1 MKKILLIV
9 ILTTCAALDARAD
22 DRVAKLEARI
32 QQLELRV
39 QKLEALLTLAEAF
52 PPNSLPPKGS
62 PTNAKPVG
70 NSRDVAN
77 WRRIKRGMTID
88 QLIAILG
95 KPTSVTI
102 ISDNELW
109 FYKGKSGLGS
119 VSLDKNDRVQRWSS
133 P

>member
-52 PPNSLPPKGS
+52 PPNSLPPQIPPPPKGRWGGGGGV
-62 PTNAKPVG
+62 TWGGDIVG
-70 NSRDVAN
+70 VGGA
-77 WRRIKRGMTID
+77 G
-88 QLIAILG
+88 
-95 KPTSVTI
+95 
-102 ISDNELW
+102 
-109 FYKGKSGLGS
+109 
-119 VSLDKNDRVQRWSS
+119 RVQYSKVR
-133 P
+133 